1 MKCHI
6 FIGVV
11 VSYYL
16 RTAPRVLRFRRVMN
30 YCSYAM
36 QFMSYQAKPNR
47 TKNQKQSHY
56 PPLESSHRIR
66 IPLHPSD
73 HTCRQATPIKSL
85 RPTPV
90 VSTPNAFPISLSP
103 QDFVSG
109 YEAPNN
115 SSNNLAPLSPSV
127 SSKVKVRIFNFRI
140 FSTTRSGLKPM
151 LTYLSTVSCERP
163 YIETGSK
170 SVPGHIIET

>member
-1 MKCHI
+1 
-6 FIGVV
+6 
-11 VSYYL
+11 
-16 RTAPRVLRFRRVMN
+16 
-30 YCSYAM
+30 M
-36 QFMSYQAKPNR
+36 QCNLCPTKPNQTEPR
-47 TKNQKQSHY
+47 TRNNLIIPPSSPHTESESLYIHPIIHADKQ
-56 PPLESSHRIR
+56 PPSN
-66 IPLHPSD
+66 PS
-73 HTCRQATPIKSL
+73 A
-85 RPTPV
+85 PTPV